1 MEVLIGDLARLKR
14 GHELLILWCHCGS
27 VISMH
32 QGIIAGLGWRNQDK
46 PALDVFPPPLAGEG
60 QDGGLA
66 SIEFRASPAS
76 SRSATRGNRAPIP
89 KRRSTPPSPPRRHR
103 HFGRSG

>member
-32 QGIIAGLGWRNQDK
+32 QGIIAGLGWPNQDK

-60 QDGGLA
+60 QGGGLA

-76 SRSATRGNRAPIP
+76 PRPPPLANRPPIP
-89 KRRSTPPSPPRRHR
+89 HRPPTPPPPPP
-103 HFGRSG
+103 